1 MYLIENYKDN
11 IRFSRQYEEI
21 SKFLQI
27 VADNGYNEHFHW
39 GRFDWGMTHS
49 YLDVEML
56 SRNALFRRENGE
68 LVGAI
73 MYDTDYN
80 DRWYI
85 IHSISDENLL
95 GQMIEYVTE
104 TDVNTAIIKANL
116 NDTVLCRLLANAGFE
131 NQHLQSVLEIDLS
144 CNLSFQLPQG
154 YYLNAPDSKIDT
166 WQWRLVIY
174 RGFDHEGILQEP
186 GEEVAKAG
194 KHFEIPE
201 YIKVFASKDGEYI
214 AHCGV
219 WYNGGNT
226 AYIEPVATVPE
237 HRGKGLGR
245 AVVYEAVNRAKE
257 RGAKRAIVLSDQDF
271 YKRLGMIKSSEVG
284 TWVRNSK

>member
-1 MYLIENYKDN
+1 M
-11 IRFSRQYEEI
+11 
-21 SKFLQI
+21 
-27 VADNGYNEHFHW
+27 A
-39 GRFDWGMTHS
+39 HS
-49 YLDVEML
+49 FLDVEML

-68 LVGAI
+68 LIGEVV
-73 MYDTDYN
+73 YDTDYN

-104 TDVNTAIIKANL
+104 ADINTAIIKANL
-116 NDTVLCRLLANAGFE
+116 NDTMLCRLLANAGFE
-131 NQHLQSVLEIDLS
+131 NQHLQSVLEIDLPR
-144 CNLSFQLPQG
+144 NLSFQLPQG
-154 YYLNAPDSKIDT
+154 YYLNAPDSKIDI

-174 RGFDHEGILQEP
+174 RGFNHEGILQEP
-186 GEEVAKAG
+186 SEEVAKAE
-194 KHFEIPE
+194 KHLEIPE
-201 YIKVFASKDGEYI
+201 YIKVFAIKDGEYA

-245 AVVYEAVNRAKE
+245 AVVYEAANRAKE
-257 RGAKRAIVLSDQDF
+257 QGAKRAIVLSDQDF